1 MKNVTLS
8 IPDDILRKSR
18 EYANKQGT
26 TLNQMIRIFLT
37 KTINADDDDF
47 ENKIK
52 KSIEVIGKVDT
63 TKLKN
68 FSRGDLYER

>member
-26 TLNQMIRIFLT
+26 TLNQMIRNFLT
-37 KTINADDDDF
+37 KTVNADEDDF
-47 ENKIK
+47 EKKIK
-52 KSIEVIGKVDT
+52 KSIELIGSVDT
-63 TKLKN
+63 KKLKD
-68 FSRGDLYER
+68 FSREDLHER